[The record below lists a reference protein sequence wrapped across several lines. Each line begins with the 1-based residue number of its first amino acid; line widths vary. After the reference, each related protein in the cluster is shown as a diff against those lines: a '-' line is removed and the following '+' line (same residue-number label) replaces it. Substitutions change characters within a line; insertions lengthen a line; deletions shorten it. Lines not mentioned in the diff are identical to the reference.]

1 MEGRTEMETLRK
13 RTRTTD
19 ISITNRMQGIEE
31 RILGIEDA
39 IRRNRYINYIPV
51 KQNTKWK
58 KKLQLKTSRKFETH

>member
-39 IRRNRYINYIPV
+39 IEETDISV
-51 KQNTKWK
+51 KENIKCKKFITQNI
-58 KKLQLKTSRKFETH
+58 